1 MIFGLRCS
9 FWNQDKTKFHF
20 ITYSLLT
27 YSFIPVLPFLPAH
40 IDLLGIKS
48 RGFKAKYSLFIYF
61 ATVERT
67 VVFVHDRHTFNHW
80 AMPQLRDLQL
90 NKASPLLLSSKA
102 GGSPWYEWVPGLKQM
117 DNKKQLAS
125 LPMKDVRRSRQRQSW
140 VSSCLLAE
148 TTPQWH
154 QEVSNYPEHCQTV
167 ETEVLVAG
175 CGEGCRFL

>member
-9 FWNQDKTKFHF
+9 FWNQDKIKFHF

-80 AMPQLRDLQL
+80 AMPQLWDLQL

-102 GGSPWYEWVPGLKQM
+102 WGSPWYGMRLRAEANGQQKATCQFAYEGRE
-117 DNKKQLAS
+117 KKQA
-125 LPMKDVRRSRQRQSW
+125 MTEW
-140 VSSCLLAE
+140 GCLLVCWLRPHRSD
-148 TTPQWH
+148 TRKFQIIQSTFRLWKRK
-154 QEVSNYPEHCQTV
+154 C
-167 ETEVLVAG
+167 
-175 CGEGCRFL
+175 